1 MMKKWVS
8 YQKSHR
14 ELTLS
19 GDMGVCLGGGGALGF
34 AHVGVLQALEEHGI
48 YPAFLSGTSMGA
60 IIGTIYAAGFTPDDM
75 LQLIRQDKLYKI
87 TKLMTFRR
95 GFPHSGFSTHS
106 MLRSLIREM
115 IPHNSFEQLE
125 RKMHICVTNL
135 TTGEWEIK
143 DSGKDLDKW
152 VAASASIPGVF
163 EAVRHRNAFYVDGGI
178 LNNLPTN
185 ALMSKCNT
193 VFAVDVMP
201 LAKPD
206 ELKRPTDS
214 ITASVRAMLHQN
226 SLPGRELCHHLI
238 EPRSIDSFH
247 EFSFESFQRIYEM
260 GYEATMEYLSSHP
273 V

>member
-8 YQKSHR
+8 YHKAA
-14 ELTLS
+14 
-19 GDMGVCLGGGGALGF
+19 DGVAPNPGVGLCLGGGAALGF

-48 YPAFLSGTSMGA
+48 SPAFVSGTSMGA

-106 MLRSLIREM
+106 MLRALIREL

-125 RKMHICVTNL
+125 RKVHICVTNL
-135 TTGEWEIK
+135 STGEWEVK

-163 EAVRHRNAFYVDGGI
+163 EAVRHRNEFFVDGGV
-178 LNNLPTN
+178 LNNLPVQ
-185 ALMSKCNT
+185 ALVSKCDT
-193 VFAVDVMP
+193 IFAVDVMP
-201 LAKPD
+201 FTKPE

-214 ITASVRAMLHQN
+214 ITAAVRAMLHQN
-226 SLPGRELCHHLI
+226 SLSGGALAHHLI
-238 EPRSIDSFH
+238 TPRSIDSFH
-247 EFSFESFQRIYEM
+247 EFSFESFQRIYEI
-260 GYEATMEYLSSHP
+260 GYEATNAYLSARLE
-273 V
+273 